1 MTKETNTSPG
11 TGESTKDNLAGEIS
25 VIVGKTAD
33 QLKDTTHSVVEEI
46 SAARNAIT
54 ENACGAAAI
63 TQGYVRANPWKI
75 IGMAVAAG
83 LVIGTLIRRR

>member
-11 TGESTKDNLAGEIS
+11 TGESTKDSLAGEIS